1 MKKVIY
7 ILIASISLISIFLI
21 GLTYNLDK
29 VLIKEKVYFYSGLQ
43 KQEFDEIKLKNKNG
57 ETSLESRNEE
67 ISLESNPI
75 YYLEGIKMILPKDM
89 AIVNSQDGS
98 MNKIVHFSQIL
109 KKDAGTYLIE
119 NSKERLVQDFFLYD
133 GKDTYVFFDPI
144 KIYNGEM
151 LIEIEPF
158 SYVKLI
164 NNGNMIEI
172 YSKYKDKFEVI
183 DVDESKLIAVSNYGY
198 TLDLKLGSLKTSI
211 GEQLLFKDIDA
222 LKKY

>member
-119 NSKERLVQDFFLYD
+119 NSKERLLQDFFLYD